1 MSFFLE
7 LPHPGIRE
15 LKPYKPGKSAAEL
28 RQERQLESIIKLASN
43 ENPFGVS
50 PKAMA
55 AISQMNR
62 HDYAVYPSAV
72 LHPLRHKLAAQL
84 GIADN
89 EIMLSNGTDY
99 VIWFLLTTFALGG
112 KKSMLTHKHAFGSYA
127 IQAQTQNIPVRIVPT
142 REDYTVCLDSMLQA
156 IDVNTSII
164 FLAQPNNPTGIP
176 IEEAALA
183 DFIDKVPDHIIIA
196 LDEAY
201 YEFAYPKGSQFTLN
215 LRTRH
220 PNLVLFR
227 TFSKAYGLAALRLGY
242 LIAHPD
248 IIDLMVRVQP
258 PFTVNQLAMNAA
270 FAALDDDL
278 FLEQTLENNQIG
290 IKQLQVG
297 LNKLG
302 LKQLPTATNFVT
314 FDTGRDGMDV
324 FDALLDK
331 GIIVRPLVAYEMPNF
346 LRVSAGMPEQNQ
358 RFLHALESVLS
369 R

>member
-1 MSFFLE
+1 MSVFLE
-7 LPHPGIRE
+7 LPHTGIRE
-15 LKPYKPGKSAAEL
+15 LKPYKPGKSVSEL

-43 ENPFGVS
+43 ENPFGTS
-50 PKAMA
+50 PKAIA
-55 AISQMNR
+55 AIRQMEG

-72 LHPLRHKLAAQL
+72 LHPLRHKLATQI

-89 EIMLSNGTDY
+89 ELMLSNGTDY
-99 VIWFLLTTFALGG
+99 IIWFLLTTFALGN

-156 IDVNTSII
+156 IDERTGII

-176 IEEAALA
+176 LPEAALA
-183 DFIDKVPDHIIIA
+183 AFIEQVPKHIIIA

-201 YEFAYPKGSQFTLN
+201 YEFAYPKGSQFTLR
-215 LRTRH
+215 LRAKH
-220 PNLVLFR
+220 PNIVLFR

-242 LIAHPD
+242 MIGHPD
-248 IIDLMVRVQP
+248 IIDLMIRVQP
-258 PFTVNQLAMNAA
+258 PFTVNQMAMNAA
-270 FAALDDDL
+270 IAALDDRL
-278 FLEQTLENNQIG
+278 FLEQTLENNQLG
-290 IKQLQVG
+290 IKQLQAG

-302 LKQLPTATNFVT
+302 LNHLPTATNFVT
-314 FDTGRDGMDV
+314 FDTRRDGMDV

-331 GIIVRPLVAYEMPNF
+331 GVIVRPLVAYDMPNF

-358 RFLHALESVLS
+358 RFLDALGSVLS
-369 R
+369 L